1 MRITLLQTGK
11 TRDRFIIEGVE
22 EFRKRVVRYAPF
34 TIETVPD
41 LKNTR
46 NMSTK
51 EIQQKEGDMILKRI
65 KAGDYLILLDEHGK
79 EFHSLGFARHLN
91 ALEGRV
97 NQVVFVIGGPYGFSE
112 QVYRRA
118 NEKFSLSKLTFSH
131 QLIRLLF
138 MEQIYRA
145 FTILKGEPYHHE

>member
-22 EFRKRVVRYAPF
+22 EFRKRVVRYVPF
-34 TIETVPD
+34 VIETVPD
-41 LKNTR
+41 LRNSR

-51 EIQQKEGDMILKRI
+51 EVQEKEGGMILKRI
-65 KAGDYLILLDEHGK
+65 KAGDYLILLDERGK
-79 EFHSLGFARHLN
+79 EFHSIGFAEHLN
-91 ALEGRV
+91 KLEGRV
-97 NQVVFVIGGPYGFSE
+97 NHVIFVIGGPYGFSE
-112 QVYRRA
+112 AVYSRA

-138 MEQIYRA
+138 MEQIYRS

>member
-34 TIETVPD
+34 VIETVPD
-41 LKNTR
+41 LRNSR
-46 NMSTK
+46 NMTMK
-51 EIQQKEGDMILKRI
+51 EVQEKEGALILKRI
-65 KAGDYLILLDEHGK
+65 KAGDYLILLDERGK
-79 EFHSLGFARHLN
+79 EFHSIGFAKHLN
-91 ALEGRV
+91 KLEGRV
-97 NQVVFVIGGPYGFSE
+97 NHVFFVIGGPYGFSE
-112 QVYRRA
+112 AVYSRA

-138 MEQIYRA
+138 MEQIYRS

>member
-22 EFRKRVVRYAPF
+22 EFRKRVVRYVPF
-34 TIETVPD
+34 VIETVPD
-41 LKNTR
+41 LRNTR

-51 EIQQKEGDMILKRI
+51 EVQEKEGGMILKRI
-65 KAGDYLILLDEHGK
+65 KAGDYLILLDERGK
-79 EFHSLGFARHLN
+79 EFHSIGFAEHLN
-91 ALEGRV
+91 KLEGRV
-97 NQVVFVIGGPYGFSE
+97 NHVIFVIGGPYGFSE
-112 QVYRRA
+112 AVYSRA

-138 MEQIYRA
+138 MEQIYRS

>member
-34 TIETVPD
+34 VIETVPD
-41 LKNTR
+41 LRNSR
-46 NMSTK
+46 NMTMK
-51 EIQQKEGDMILKRI
+51 EVQEKEGGLILKRI
-65 KAGDYLILLDEHGK
+65 KAGDYLILLDERGK
-79 EFHSLGFARHLN
+79 EFHSIGFAEHLN
-91 ALEGRV
+91 KLEGRV
-97 NQVVFVIGGPYGFSE
+97 NHVIFVIGGPYGFSE
-112 QVYRRA
+112 AVYSRA

-138 MEQIYRA
+138 MEQIYRS
-145 FTILKGEPYHHE
+145 FTIRKGEPYHHE

>member
-34 TIETVPD
+34 VIETVPD
-41 LKNTR
+41 LRNSR
-46 NMSTK
+46 NMTMK
-51 EIQQKEGDMILKRI
+51 EVQEKEGGLILKRI
-65 KAGDYLILLDEHGK
+65 KAGDYLILLDERGK
-79 EFHSLGFARHLN
+79 EFHSIGFAKHLN
-91 ALEGRV
+91 KLEGRV
-97 NQVVFVIGGPYGFSE
+97 NHVFFVIGGPYGFSE
-112 QVYRRA
+112 AVYSRA

-138 MEQIYRA
+138 MEQIYRS
-145 FTILKGEPYHHE
+145 FTIRKGEPYHHE